1 MFEMLI
7 CGIIAS
13 YRTQMCYLIKK
24 MAKYLL
30 NENRKDKLKTNKNG
44 RDWNMPNNYNK
55 IEIENCKQ
63 MTECQKKKT

>member
-44 RDWNMPNNYNK
+44 RD
-55 IEIENCKQ
+55 
-63 MTECQKKKT
+63 